1 MLNMLQKGAYQSWKF
16 LQKQTPRTSKRSLLQ
31 LKSKSPAQ
39 FYSSSTKILKPKRT
53 VEFKKNTNLHNQKRW
68 KRITISTSKTK
79 TFPRV
84 ERERETLPNAIND
97 EDILALVVNNSLP
110 CNCLDCHDVSED
122 RNNFEPMV
130 FTHSTPMKMN
140 ETSAQVDNIPDVAQG
155 QDSRNNLEG
164 EGNSTS
170 TSSSSDEFILHGP
183 AKTFFPTMPRDGCC
197 VFGDCEA
204 SPILDKK
211 VIQPDSNFISSLQS
225 LYEEEESRDS
235 NEKQDDDIGI
245 SSSIQNEEKTFSNL
259 SVEDDDQ
266 KKAEVDEET
275 HDLEKSSRATS
286 SSSFI
291 DRCGQTLSSDD
302 VDHSDDEDDN
312 SNCSQ
317 EGDVIAVNSQFTEI
331 VLRRPK
337 KLVKK
342 EFYKDTI
349 IYHSLH

>member
-140 ETSAQVDNIPDVAQG
+140 ETSAQVDNIPDGA
-155 QDSRNNLEG
+155 QDSSDNLEG

-183 AKTFFPTMPRDGCC
+183 AKTFFPTIPGDGCC

-225 LYEEEESRDS
+225 LYEEEGSRDS
-235 NEKQDDDIGI
+235 NEKQDDDIGN

-259 SVEDDDQ
+259 SVGDDDAKNAEDD
-266 KKAEVDEET
+266 EVEET
-275 HDLEKSSRATS
+275 HDLERSSRSTS
-286 SSSFI
+286 SPSFI
-291 DRCGQTLSSDD
+291 YRRDKTLSSDEED
-302 VDHSDDEDDN
+302 NEDDN
-312 SNCSQ
+312 SIYGSQ
-317 EGDVIAVNSQFTEI
+317 EGDEIPVNSQFTEF
-331 VLRRPK
+331 VLRRHK
-337 KLVKK
+337 SSVKK
-342 EFYKDTI
+342 ESYND
-349 IYHSLH
+349 H